1 MPGVPTPLA
10 WGERRRESLLPG
22 GGWVGSPFLGP
33 FGGIS
38 LGGSPPARGGSARQS
53 GLSAGRGQAPPGLP
67 RRRPREAD
75 PPLRLELPLEP
86 GSEGRRRRVPGGR
99 AGGPL
104 LGTMKQICLC
114 AAASFAS
121 HDWGKNDEKLLQ
133 AVDYNDPEKVT
144 ALLLR
149 KGLVPTKLDSEG
161 KSAFHLAAMRGN
173 VDCLEVMLAHGAD
186 AMTIDS
192 SGYNALH
199 LAAKHGH
206 PQCVS
211 KLLQASCPVDGA
223 DSNGRTALHHAAVS
237 GCISCS
243 EILCDFKASLNT
255 KDKDGS
261 TPLILAAKMS
271 HSELC
276 RYLLHHGAA
285 VNSRDQ
291 QGRTA
296 LMLACE
302 NGSVETVEVLI
313 HAGARVGM
321 VDARGQ
327 DAACYGL
334 ATGNALIQHYLQDAS
349 QRHSWASGKVPW
361 PRPSRGLRAPCDH
374 PCGSVS
380 PLPRGRRQRP
390 CFAEE
395 ESAERTSQTA
405 SPSQP
410 LPNERNGSPRKRKAP
425 PPPPSTSS
433 QRAPRSL
440 EHSSPST
447 ERSSRIVTAKPARAR
462 PTPADTE
469 DREAYE
475 EIVRLRQERARFLQK
490 IKGLEQQQEK
500 QKQELE
506 LEESSLRS
514 MEKQLKEL
522 QQQLADSEGEKE
534 HLGKEVEVL
543 RSHLSLLETE
553 KENTSYDIDTL
564 EDEEGDLLEFPGA
577 ELLLSRKTLSLST
590 EELLATLQGQV
601 QSLTMQNQE
610 LLEKIQILENYE
622 KDESDVGPSEVFV
635 PIVLYNSLKSE
646 FDQLREQHAEAR
658 AALQAL
664 EGSGPH
670 GASCELVPVEVYK
683 QLKAEYEVQIQ
694 ALEEVLQGSSAP
706 VEPEGK
712 VQAGVQAE
720 GSSREGG
727 AGDAAVEEL
736 TKTLA
741 ETQEKHEAAVA
752 EVRLLREQIQLGIL
766 SVEEPEA
773 AESSESE
780 LETVRAALQK
790 AQEALLEREQRVK
803 ELEGRLDA
811 QEEAAG
817 GGCSAE
823 EMRAALGVSLGEAT
837 AEKAVPLDRCR
848 HAEAEAEQLS
858 RSVQEG
864 AGELQ
869 RAMGRLSESQR
880 LAEESRQLREQL
892 AELQGRYEEV
902 QAQLR
907 EDQSK
912 REEELSG
919 LKEQLASE
927 SISRQEQEE
936 VAGKLV
942 GSLAEANKKLLELE
956 ERHSAAQREVRELQ
970 HAAERSRRDWVPPAE
985 HARAKEALE
994 GSIRELTARAQ
1005 QLEQELATK
1014 AQEAL
1019 RLQGELAST
1028 REGTVPREE
1037 HEQLRCS
1044 LQAEVSALSLKL
1056 SDLECKHEKTR
1067 TEVFQVQR
1075 EALFM
1080 KSEKHAAEAQL
1091 AATEKQLQSLRA
1103 ESGRIQELHGH
1114 IEDSAKLVKEKDRKI
1129 TELSKEVFKLKEALN
1144 SLSERSSQVGAL
1156 PKAAPQNP
1164 QEVAKLQSTIKALEQ
1179 QLAEMETHHRKV
1191 VSLYRNH
1198 LLCAIQ
1204 GHMDEDVQRLLYQIL
1219 MMQRLQ
1225 EQGR

>member
-1 MPGVPTPLA
+1 MA
-10 WGERRRESLLPG
+10 
-22 GGWVGSPFLGP
+22 
-33 FGGIS
+33 
-38 LGGSPPARGGSARQS
+38 AR
-53 GLSAGRGQAPPGLP
+53 
-67 RRRPREAD
+67 
-75 PPLRLELPLEP
+75 
-86 GSEGRRRRVPGGR
+86 
-99 AGGPL
+99 PL

-144 ALLLR
+144 SLLLR

-161 KSAFHLAAMRGN
+161 KSAFHLAATRGN

-186 AMTIDS
+186 AMTTDS

-255 KDKDGS
+255 KDKDGY

-276 RYLLHHGAA
+276 RYLLHRGAA

-327 DAACYGL
+327 DAARYGL
-334 ATGNALIQHYLQDAS
+334 AAGNALIQHYLQDAS
-349 QRHSWASGKVPW
+349 QRHSWAS
-361 PRPSRGLRAPCDH
+361 
-374 PCGSVS
+374 
-380 PLPRGRRQRP
+380 
-390 CFAEE
+390 EE

-410 LPNERNGSPRKRKAP
+410 LSSERNSTPRKRKAP
-425 PPPPSTSS
+425 PPPSGTSS
-433 QRAPRSL
+433 QHTPRSP

-447 ERSSRIVTAKPARAR
+447 ERSSRIVTTKPARAR
-462 PTPADTE
+462 RAPADTE

-500 QKQELE
+500 QKQERLE
-506 LEESSLRS
+506 LEEDSLRS
-514 MEKQLKEL
+514 MEKQIKEL

-543 RSHLSLLETE
+543 RSRLSLLENE

-564 EDEEGDLLEFPGA
+564 QDEEGDLLEFPGA
-577 ELLLSRKTLSLST
+577 ELLLSKKTLSLST
-590 EELLATLQGQV
+590 EELLATLQGEV

-622 KDESDVGPSEVFV
+622 KDESDVGPAEDFV
-635 PIVLYNSLKSE
+635 PIALYNSLKSE
-646 FDQLREQHAEAR
+646 FDQLREQHAEAQ

-670 GASCELVPVEVYK
+670 GPSCELVPVEAYK
-683 QLKAEYEVQIQ
+683 QPKAEYEAQIQ
-694 ALEEVLQGSSAP
+694 TLEEALQRSNTPA
-706 VEPEGK
+706 EPKGEGREPG
-712 VQAGVQAE
+712 QAGVPEE
-720 GSSREGG
+720 GSSRGGG

-736 TKTLA
+736 TRMLA

-752 EVRLLREQIQLGIL
+752 EVQLLREQIQLGIL
-766 SVEEPEA
+766 SVEEQEA
-773 AESSESE
+773 AESSASE

-790 AQEALLEREQRVK
+790 AQEALLERDQRVK
-803 ELEGRLDA
+803 DLEGRLDA
-811 QEEAAG
+811 QEEAASR
-817 GGCSAE
+817 GCLAE
-823 EMRAALGVSLGEAT
+823 ETRAALSVSLGEAA
-837 AEKAVPLDRCR
+837 AEKAELLERCR
-848 HAEAEAEQLS
+848 QAEAEAEQLR
-858 RSVQEG
+858 RSVEEG

-880 LAEESRQLREQL
+880 LEEENRQLHEQL
-892 AELQGRYEEV
+892 EELRGQYEEV

-907 EDQSK
+907 EDQDK
-912 REEELSG
+912 KEELNA

-927 SISRQEQEE
+927 SISRQEQEQM
-936 VAGKLV
+936 AGAL
-942 GSLAEANKKLLELE
+942 GGLLAESNKKLLELE
-956 ERHSAAQREVRELQ
+956 ERHSAAQREARELQ
-970 HAAERSRRDWVPPAE
+970 QAAERYRREWVPPAE

-994 GSIRELTARAQ
+994 GRVRELKSRAQ
-1005 QLEQELATK
+1005 QLEQELAAK
-1014 AQEAL
+1014 AQEAS

-1037 HEQLRCS
+1037 HEQLRCN
-1044 LQAEVSALSLKL
+1044 LQAEASALSLKL
-1056 SDLECKHEKTR
+1056 SDLERKHEKTC

-1091 AATEKQLQSLRA
+1091 AAAEKQLQSLRA

-1144 SLSERSSQVGAL
+1144 SLSELSGPGVVPQ
-1156 PKAAPQNP
+1156 KQQNP
-1164 QEVAKLQSTIKALEQ
+1164 QEVAKLQGTIKALEQ
-1179 QLAEMETHHRKV
+1179 QLAEMETHHHKV
-1191 VSLYRNH
+1191 VSLYRSH

>member
-1 MPGVPTPLA
+1 MFLVQRLPLKQ
-10 WGERRRESLLPG
+10 
-22 GGWVGSPFLGP
+22 
-33 FGGIS
+33 
-38 LGGSPPARGGSARQS
+38 RQS
-53 GLSAGRGQAPPGLP
+53 VRTQP
-67 RRRPREAD
+67 R
-75 PPLRLELPLEP
+75 
-86 GSEGRRRRVPGGR
+86 
-99 AGGPL
+99 
-104 LGTMKQICLC
+104 MKSLK
-114 AAASFAS
+114 AKFKKTES

-186 AMTIDS
+186 AMTTDS

-223 DSNGRTALHHAAVS
+223 DSSGRTALHHAAVS

-285 VNSRDQ
+285 VNSRDR

-327 DAACYGL
+327 DAARYGL

-349 QRHSWASGKVPW
+349 QRHSWAS
-361 PRPSRGLRAPCDH
+361 
-374 PCGSVS
+374 
-380 PLPRGRRQRP
+380 
-390 CFAEE
+390 EE

-425 PPPPSTSS
+425 PPPPGTSS
-433 QRAPRSL
+433 QRAPCSL

-462 PTPADTE
+462 PAPADTE

-500 QKQELE
+500 QKREQLE
-506 LEESSLRS
+506 LEEGSLRS

-543 RSHLSLLETE
+543 RSRLSLLEAE

-564 EDEEGDLLEFPGA
+564 QDEEGDLLEFPGA

-622 KDESDVGPSEVFV
+622 KDESDVCPSEVFV
-635 PIVLYNSLKSE
+635 PIVLYNSLKLE
-646 FDQLREQHAEAR
+646 FDQLREQHAEAQ

-664 EGSGPH
+664 EGGGPH
-670 GASCELVPVEVYK
+670 GASCELVPVEAYK
-683 QLKAEYEVQIQ
+683 QLKAESEMQIQ
-694 ALEEVLQGSSAP
+694 ALEQALQGSSAP
-706 VEPEGK
+706 AEPEGK
-712 VQAGVQAE
+712 GQAGVQAE

-741 ETQEKHEAAVA
+741 EMREKHEAAVA
-752 EVRLLREQIQLGIL
+752 EVWLLREQIQLGIL

-773 AESSESE
+773 AESSGSE

-790 AQEALLEREQRVK
+790 AQEALLERDQRVK

-817 GGCSAE
+817 GGRSAE
-823 EMRAALGVSLGEAT
+823 EARAALGVSLGEAA
-837 AEKAVPLDRCR
+837 AEKAALLDRCR
-848 HAEAEAEQLS
+848 HAEAEAEQLR

-869 RAMGRLSESQR
+869 EAMGRLSESQR
-880 LAEESRQLREQL
+880 LEEESRQLREQL
-892 AELQGRYEEV
+892 AELRGQYEEV

-907 EDQSK
+907 EDQGK

-936 VAGKLV
+936 VAGKLG

-970 HAAERSRRDWVPPAE
+970 HAAERYRRDWVPPAE
-985 HARAKEALE
+985 HTRAKEALE
-994 GSIRELTARAQ
+994 GSVRELRARAQ
-1005 QLEQELATK
+1005 QLEQELAAK

-1019 RLQGELAST
+1019 RLQGELASA

-1037 HEQLRCS
+1037 HEQLRSS
-1044 LQAEVSALSLKL
+1044 LQAEASALSLQL
-1056 SDLECKHEKTR
+1056 SDLERKHEKTC
-1067 TEVFQVQR
+1067 TEVFQVQC

-1144 SLSERSSQVGAL
+1144 SLSERSGQVGAL

>member
-1 MPGVPTPLA
+1 MA
-10 WGERRRESLLPG
+10 
-22 GGWVGSPFLGP
+22 
-33 FGGIS
+33 
-38 LGGSPPARGGSARQS
+38 AR
-53 GLSAGRGQAPPGLP
+53 
-67 RRRPREAD
+67 
-75 PPLRLELPLEP
+75 
-86 GSEGRRRRVPGGR
+86 
-99 AGGPL
+99 PL

-144 ALLLR
+144 SLLLR

-186 AMTIDS
+186 AMTTDS

-223 DSNGRTALHHAAVS
+223 DSNGRTALHHAA
-237 GCISCS
+237 
-243 EILCDFKASLNT
+243 
-255 KDKDGS
+255 
-261 TPLILAAKMS
+261 KMS

-276 RYLLHHGAA
+276 RYLLHRGAA

-321 VDARGQ
+321 LDARGQ
-327 DAACYGL
+327 DAARYGL

-349 QRHSWASGKVPW
+349 QRRSWAS
-361 PRPSRGLRAPCDH
+361 
-374 PCGSVS
+374 
-380 PLPRGRRQRP
+380 
-390 CFAEE
+390 EE

-410 LPNERNGSPRKRKAP
+410 RPNEKNGTPRKRKAP
-425 PPPPSTSS
+425 LPPPGTSS
-433 QRAPRSL
+433 Q
-440 EHSSPST
+440 
-447 ERSSRIVTAKPARAR
+447 
-462 PTPADTE
+462 E

-500 QKQELE
+500 QKRERLE
-506 LEESSLRS
+506 LEEDSLRS
-514 MEKQLKEL
+514 MEKQIKEL

-534 HLGKEVEVL
+534 HLGKEIEN
-543 RSHLSLLETE
+543 E

-564 EDEEGDLLEFPGA
+564 QDEEGDLLEFPGA
-577 ELLLSRKTLSLST
+577 ELLLSKKTLSLST

-601 QSLTMQNQE
+601 QSLTVQNQE

-622 KDESDVGPSEVFV
+622 KDESDVGPAEDFV
-635 PIVLYNSLKSE
+635 PIVLYDSLKSE
-646 FDQLREQHAEAR
+646 FDRVREQHAEAQ

-670 GASCELVPVEVYK
+670 GPSCELVPVEAYK
-683 QLKAEYEVQIQ
+683 KLKAEYEVQIQ
-694 ALEEVLQGSSAP
+694 ALEEALQRSNAP
-706 VEPEGK
+706 AEPEGK
-712 VQAGVQAE
+712 GQEPGQAGVPAE

-727 AGDAAVEEL
+727 AGDAAVESL
-736 TKTLA
+736 TKMLA
-741 ETQEKHEAAVA
+741 ETREKHEAAVA
-752 EVRLLREQIQLGIL
+752 EVQLLREQIQLGIL
-766 SVEEPEA
+766 SVEEQEA
-773 AESSESE
+773 AESSRSE

-790 AQEALLEREQRVK
+790 AQEALLERDQRVK
-803 ELEGRLDA
+803 DLEGRLDA
-811 QEEAAG
+811 QEEAASRG
-817 GGCSAE
+817 RSAE
-823 EMRAALGVSLGEAT
+823 ETRAALSVSLGEAV
-837 AEKAVPLDRCR
+837 AEKAELLERCR
-848 HAEAEAEQLS
+848 QAEAEAEQLR
-858 RSVQEG
+858 RSVEEG

-869 RAMGRLSESQR
+869 RAMGHLSESQR
-880 LAEESRQLREQL
+880 LGEENRQLRKQL
-892 AELQGRYEEV
+892 EELRGQYEE
-902 QAQLR
+902 LR
-907 EDQSK
+907 EDQGK
-912 REEELSG
+912 KEEELST

-936 VAGKLV
+936 MAGEL
-942 GSLAEANKKLLELE
+942 GGLLAESNKKLLELE
-956 ERHSAAQREVRELQ
+956 ERHSAAQREARELQ
-970 HAAERSRRDWVPPAE
+970 QAAERYRREWVSPAE
-985 HARAKEALE
+985 HARATEALE
-994 GSIRELTARAQ
+994 GSVRELKARAQ
-1005 QLEQELATK
+1005 QLEQELAAK
-1014 AQEAL
+1014 AQEAS

-1028 REGTVPREE
+1028 VPREE
-1037 HEQLRCS
+1037 HERLRCS

-1056 SDLECKHEKTR
+1056 SDLERKHEKTC

-1091 AATEKQLQSLRA
+1091 AAAEKQLQSLRA

-1129 TELSKEVFKLKEALN
+1129 TELSKEVFKLKEALD
-1144 SLSERSSQVGAL
+1144 SLSELSGQGGAL
-1156 PKAAPQNP
+1156 RKAAPQKQQNP
-1164 QEVAKLQSTIKALEQ
+1164 QEVAKPQGTIKALEQ
-1179 QLAEMETHHRKV
+1179 QLAVGIRDPLDLGEGRGRARHRAGPWA
-1191 VSLYRNH
+1191 LW
-1198 LLCAIQ
+1198 
-1204 GHMDEDVQRLLYQIL
+1204 G
-1219 MMQRLQ
+1219 
-1225 EQGR
+1225 

>member
-1 MPGVPTPLA
+1 MFLVQRLPLKQ
-10 WGERRRESLLPG
+10 
-22 GGWVGSPFLGP
+22 
-33 FGGIS
+33 
-38 LGGSPPARGGSARQS
+38 RQS
-53 GLSAGRGQAPPGLP
+53 VRTQA
-67 RRRPREAD
+67 R
-75 PPLRLELPLEP
+75 
-86 GSEGRRRRVPGGR
+86 
-99 AGGPL
+99 
-104 LGTMKQICLC
+104 MKSLK
-114 AAASFAS
+114 AKFKKTES

-186 AMTIDS
+186 AMTTDS

-223 DSNGRTALHHAAVS
+223 DSSGRTALHHAAVS

-327 DAACYGL
+327 DAARYGL

-349 QRHSWASGKVPW
+349 QRHSWAS
-361 PRPSRGLRAPCDH
+361 
-374 PCGSVS
+374 
-380 PLPRGRRQRP
+380 
-390 CFAEE
+390 EE

-410 LPNERNGSPRKRKAP
+410 PPNERNGSPRKRKAP
-425 PPPPSTSS
+425 PPPPGTSS
-433 QRAPRSL
+433 QRALRSL

-462 PTPADTE
+462 PAPADTE

-500 QKQELE
+500 QKREQLE
-506 LEESSLRS
+506 LEEGSLRS

-543 RSHLSLLETE
+543 RSRLSLLETE

-564 EDEEGDLLEFPGA
+564 QDEEGDLLEFPGA

-622 KDESDVGPSEVFV
+622 KDESDVCPSEVFV

-646 FDQLREQHAEAR
+646 FDQLREQHAEAQ

-670 GASCELVPVEVYK
+670 GASCELVPVEAYK
-683 QLKAEYEVQIQ
+683 QLKAEYEMQIQ
-694 ALEEVLQGSSAP
+694 ALEQELQGSSAP
-706 VEPEGK
+706 AEPEGK
-712 VQAGVQAE
+712 GQAGVQAE

-727 AGDAAVEEL
+727 AGDAAMEEL

-741 ETQEKHEAAVA
+741 ETREKYEAAVA
-752 EVRLLREQIQLGIL
+752 EAWLLREQIQLGIL

-773 AESSESE
+773 AESSGSE

-790 AQEALLEREQRVK
+790 AQEALLERDQRVK

-817 GGCSAE
+817 GGRSAE
-823 EMRAALGVSLGEAT
+823 ETRAALGVSSGEAA
-837 AEKAVPLDRCR
+837 AEKAALLDRCR
-848 HAEAEAEQLS
+848 HAEAEAEQLR

-869 RAMGRLSESQR
+869 QAMGRLSESQR
-880 LAEESRQLREQL
+880 LEEESRQLHEQL
-892 AELQGRYEEV
+892 AELRGQYEEV

-907 EDQSK
+907 EDQGK

-936 VAGKLV
+936 VAGKLG

-970 HAAERSRRDWVPPAE
+970 HAAERYRRDWVPPAE

-994 GSIRELTARAQ
+994 GSVRELKARAQ
-1005 QLEQELATK
+1005 QLEQELAAK

-1044 LQAEVSALSLKL
+1044 LQAEASALSLQL
-1056 SDLECKHEKTR
+1056 SDLERKHEKTC

-1144 SLSERSSQVGAL
+1144 SLSERSGQVGAL

-1164 QEVAKLQSTIKALEQ
+1164 QEVAKLQSMIKALEQ
-1179 QLAEMETHHRKV
+1179 QLAETETHHRKV

-1204 GHMDEDVQRLLYQIL
+1204 GHMDEDVQRLLHQIL

>member
-1 MPGVPTPLA
+1 
-10 WGERRRESLLPG
+10 
-22 GGWVGSPFLGP
+22 
-33 FGGIS
+33 
-38 LGGSPPARGGSARQS
+38 
-53 GLSAGRGQAPPGLP
+53 
-67 RRRPREAD
+67 
-75 PPLRLELPLEP
+75 
-86 GSEGRRRRVPGGR
+86 
-99 AGGPL
+99 
-104 LGTMKQICLC
+104 MKQICLC

-121 HDWGKNDEKLLQ
+121 HNWGKNDEKLLQ

-186 AMTIDS
+186 AMTTDS

-223 DSNGRTALHHAAVS
+223 DSSGRTALHHAAVS

-276 RYLLHHGAA
+276 LYLLHHGAA

-321 VDARGQ
+321 VDARGH
-327 DAACYGL
+327 DAARYGL

-349 QRHSWASGKVPW
+349 QRHSWAS
-361 PRPSRGLRAPCDH
+361 
-374 PCGSVS
+374 
-380 PLPRGRRQRP
+380 
-390 CFAEE
+390 EE

-410 LPNERNGSPRKRKAP
+410 PPNERNGSPRKRKAP
-425 PPPPSTSS
+425 PPPPGTSS

-500 QKQELE
+500 QKRELE
-506 LEESSLRS
+506 LEEGSLRS

-543 RSHLSLLETE
+543 RSRLSLLETE

-564 EDEEGDLLEFPGA
+564 QDEEGDLLEFPGA

-622 KDESDVGPSEVFV
+622 KDESDVCPSEVFV

-646 FDQLREQHAEAR
+646 FDQLREQHAEAQ

-664 EGSGPH
+664 EGGRPH
-670 GASCELVPVEVYK
+670 GASCELVPVEAYK
-683 QLKAEYEVQIQ
+683 QLKAEYEMQIQ
-694 ALEEVLQGSSAP
+694 ALEQALQGSSAP
-706 VEPEGK
+706 AEPEGK
-712 VQAGVQAE
+712 GQAGVQAE

-741 ETQEKHEAAVA
+741 ETREKHEAAVA
-752 EVRLLREQIQLGIL
+752 EVWLLREQIQLGIL

-773 AESSESE
+773 AESSGSE
-780 LETVRAALQK
+780 LEMVRAALQK
-790 AQEALLEREQRVK
+790 AQEALLERDQRVK
-803 ELEGRLDA
+803 ELEGCLDA
-811 QEEAAG
+811 REEAAG
-817 GGCSAE
+817 GGRSAE
-823 EMRAALGVSLGEAT
+823 ETRAALGVSLGEAA
-837 AEKAVPLDRCR
+837 AEKAALLDRCR
-848 HAEAEAEQLS
+848 HAEAEAEQLR

-864 AGELQ
+864 AWELQ
-869 RAMGRLSESQR
+869 QVMGRLSESQR
-880 LAEESRQLREQL
+880 LEEESRQLREQL
-892 AELQGRYEEV
+892 AELRGQYEEV
-902 QAQLR
+902 QAQLQ
-907 EDQSK
+907 EDQGK

-936 VAGKLV
+936 VAGKLG

-970 HAAERSRRDWVPPAE
+970 HAAERYRRDWVPPAE

-994 GSIRELTARAQ
+994 GSVRELKARAQ
-1005 QLEQELATK
+1005 QLEQELAAK

-1044 LQAEVSALSLKL
+1044 LQAEASALSLQL
-1056 SDLECKHEKTR
+1056 SDLERKHEKTCM
-1067 TEVFQVQR
+1067 EVFQVQR

-1144 SLSERSSQVGAL
+1144 SLSERASQVGAL
-1156 PKAAPQNP
+1156 PKAAPQNL

-1179 QLAEMETHHRKV
+1179 QLAETETHHRKV